1 MDRSAAGR
9 GGGGAMSGAGRRG
22 RAWTA
27 GLLAAVLAV
36 AAVFTASAQSES
48 ATDVRSRLERA
59 LADYEQAQAE
69 TDRDAR
75 IAGFRRAEQGFSALI
90 EEGLATPALYTN
102 LGNAA
107 LQAGDLGQAVLAYQR
122 ALRLDPTATTAHQ
135 NLAHL
140 RSLLPAWVPRPSG
153 SEGVEALLVYRRVP
167 STLRSLLAAACFAL
181 AALCVVASQRRP
193 EGPWRGIAIVT
204 GLAWLGLLASVVL
217 DGSGDVGEA
226 AVLTAAE
233 TPARSSDSARAP
245 LAFPDPLPQGVE
257 VERLEVRGDFARVR
271 LANGRDVW
279 VRSSSV
285 TPVEG

>member
-1 MDRSAAGR
+1 
-9 GGGGAMSGAGRRG
+9 MSGAGRRAG
-22 RAWTA
+22 VWTA
-27 GLLAAVLAV
+27 TLLAAMTLVV
-36 AAVFTASAQSES
+36 VPASAQTS
-48 ATDVRSRLERA
+48 AGTDVRSRLERA

-90 EEGLATPALYTN
+90 DEGLATPALYTN

-107 LQAGDLGQAVLAYQR
+107 LQSGDLGQAVLAYQR
-122 ALRLDPTATTAHQ
+122 ALRLDPTAATAHQ

-153 SEGVEALLVYRRVP
+153 GDGVDSLLVYRRI
-167 STLRSLLAAACFAL
+167 SAAMRSLLAAGSFAL

-193 EGPWRGIAIVT
+193 EGPWRGLAIVL
-204 GLAWLGLLASVVL
+204 GLVWLGLVASVVL
-217 DGSGDVGEA
+217 DGSGDAGEA
-226 AVLTAAE
+226 AVLTAEE
-233 TPARSSDSARAP
+233 TPARSSDSALAP

-257 VERLEVRGDFARVR
+257 VERLEVRGDFARIR

-285 TPVEG
+285 TPVDG

>member
-1 MDRSAAGR
+1 
-9 GGGGAMSGAGRRG
+9 MSGAGRRAG
-22 RAWTA
+22 VWTA
-27 GLLAAVLAV
+27 TLLAAMTLAV
-36 AAVFTASAQSES
+36 VPASAQTS
-48 ATDVRSRLERA
+48 AGTDVRSRLERA

-69 TDRDAR
+69 ADRDAR

-90 EEGLATPALYTN
+90 DEGLATPALYTN

-107 LQAGDLGQAVLAYQR
+107 LQSGDLGQAVLAYQR
-122 ALRLDPTATTAHQ
+122 ALRLDPTAATAHQ

-153 SEGVEALLVYRRVP
+153 GDGVDSLLVYRRIP
-167 STLRSLLAAACFAL
+167 AAMRSLLAAGCFAL

-193 EGPWRGIAIVT
+193 EGPWRGLAIVLA
-204 GLAWLGLLASVVL
+204 LAWLGLVASVVL
-217 DGSGDVGEA
+217 DGSGDAGEA
-226 AVLTAAE
+226 AVLTAEE
-233 TPARSSDSARAP
+233 TPARSSDSALAP

-257 VERLEVRGDFARVR
+257 VERLEVRGDFARIR

-285 TPVEG
+285 TPVDG

>member
-1 MDRSAAGR
+1 MNGLARRLNAGAA
-9 GGGGAMSGAGRRG
+9 AIAFVV
-22 RAWTA
+22 
-27 GLLAAVLAV
+27 GLALAA
-36 AAVFTASAQSES
+36 AAQAPP

-59 LADYEQAQAE
+59 LADYAQAQTE
-69 TDRDAR
+69 VDREAR

-90 EEGLATPALYTN
+90 DEGLATPALYTN

-122 ALRLDPTATTAHQ
+122 ALRLDPSATTARQ

-140 RSLLPAWVPRPSG
+140 RSQLPDWVPRPSG
-153 SEGVEALLVYRRVP
+153 SEGVESLLVYRRIP
-167 STLRSLLAAACFAL
+167 SSLRSLLAAGCFAL
-181 AALCVVASQRRP
+181 AAFCVVVSQRRT
-193 EGPWRGIAIVT
+193 EGPWRGLAIVI

-217 DGSGDVGEA
+217 DGSGDEGEA
-226 AVLTAAE
+226 AVLTADE
-233 TPARSSDSARAP
+233 TPARSSDAAMAP

-257 VERLEVRGDFARVR
+257 VERLEVRGDFARIR

-285 TPVEG
+285 TPVGG